1 MTFQPTGFTAPRHD
15 LTALLHAWSRGDKAA
30 VRRLTDIV
38 YPQVLAIAARY
49 LRQFGNSVALG
60 PAELAN
66 ELLLRLLERPPQWR
80 DSRHFFGVVVV
91 AMRNL
96 LIDWSR
102 SLAAEKHGAGL
113 TYVPLAEAEDEPAQQ
128 EGPSSLVLVNAL
140 DLLRARDQRK
150 SDVIE
155 FTYLLGMK
163 REEVAQELGISVPT
177 VDREL
182 RFARAWLKCKLG
194 G

>member
-1 MTFQPTGFTAPRHD
+1 MTFETPDFVTARHD
-15 LTALLHAWSRGDKAA
+15 LTALLHAWTRGDQVA
-30 VRRLTDIV
+30 VQRLTDIV
-38 YPQVLAIAARY
+38 YPQVLAIATRY
-49 LRQFGNSVALG
+49 LRQFGNSIALG
-60 PAELAN
+60 PTELAN

-113 TYVPLAEAEDEPAQQ
+113 VCVPLAEAEDEPA
-128 EGPSSLVLVNAL
+128 EERPFGLLLVNAL